1 MSLKLGGE
9 TQKKTL
15 AFVKP
20 PPPIY
25 PILNALSEG
34 TLCWCAIDQQLNLIV
49 PRVPSHLSQQQVSE
63 SVWASLINKPWP

>member
-1 MSLKLGGE
+1 MPSLLSSRVTSLQLGGE

-34 TLCWCAIDQQLNLIV
+34 TLC
-49 PRVPSHLSQQQVSE
+49 
-63 SVWASLINKPWP
+63 